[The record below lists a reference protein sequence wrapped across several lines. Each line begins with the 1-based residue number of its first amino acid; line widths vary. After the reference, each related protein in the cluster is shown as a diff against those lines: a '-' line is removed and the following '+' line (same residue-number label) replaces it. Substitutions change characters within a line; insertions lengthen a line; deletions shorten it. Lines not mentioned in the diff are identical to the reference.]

1 MQNEYHVTH
10 FPPEDRLSFL
20 HGFLDGLMAWKE
32 TVGTVEALRD
42 GRLGLDI
49 VSASMRGIETEKQ
62 SNSLFTETIF
72 CKGKASL
79 FYVGSLSSSV
89 EQS

>member
-1 MQNEYHVTH
+1 
-10 FPPEDRLSFL
+10 
-20 HGFLDGLMAWKE
+20 MAWKE

-79 FYVGSLSSSV
+79 FYIGSLSSSV

>member
-1 MQNEYHVTH
+1 
-10 FPPEDRLSFL
+10 
-20 HGFLDGLMAWKE
+20 MAWKE

-42 GRLGLDI
+42 RRLGLDI

-72 CKGKASL
+72 CIGKASL

>member
-1 MQNEYHVTH
+1 
-10 FPPEDRLSFL
+10 
-20 HGFLDGLMAWKE
+20 MAWKE

-72 CKGKASL
+72 CKASL